1 MIIKNNILE
10 SIFID
15 IKSIPQKVHWDR
27 HVFLR
32 IHLTLWCHRV
42 KAITCIYIDQD
53 LQCMNVA
60 QRTMSYFFLIKAI
73 TFYWAISFH
82 IIFIVNPLTN
92 SLSKFC
98 DNLYIFPQYLHSN
111 LIFCCHH
118 FAFISR
124 FCNVVWCL
132 RSIAELF
139 RENLTLALLE
149 LIIAGSAQDW
159 WLHY

>member
-60 QRTMSYFFLIKAI
+60 QRTMSYFFFNKSYHFLL
-73 TFYWAISFH
+73 SH
-82 IIFIVNPLTN
+82 IISYLFIVNPLTN

-98 DNLYIFPQYLHSN
+98 DNLYLYFRNIFTVTL
-111 LIFCCHH
+111 F
-118 FAFISR
+118 FAVTI
-124 FCNVVWCL
+124 L
-132 RSIAELF
+132 LLF
-139 RENLTLALLE
+139 HVFVMLFGA
-149 LIIAGSAQDW
+149 
-159 WLHY
+159 